1 MKLWNSFSPE
11 HAITHTHTHTHTHTT
26 WIHAQPIFKVI
37 FSCVLQVDNHL
48 LKLISFFI
56 PKVTHQGICISIHW
70 QICSTKAQSKF
81 QDHRRIRVMKTCRGS
96 EMKGADETACKGDIR
111 GCFYPVC
118 RLMRREKQRER
129 ERERALS
136 SIFFLFKHSEPP
148 IQSFSNTQN
157 RPPPPCTSKG
167 PILHSPKEVSCCIFS
182 PSLH

>member
-1 MKLWNSFSPE
+1 MEWSKFI
-11 HAITHTHTHTHTHTT
+11 ITWTCNHTHTQPTT
-26 WIHAQPIFKVI
+26 WIHKQPIFKVI
-37 FSCVLQVDNHL
+37 FPCVLQVDNHL
-48 LKLISFFI
+48 LKQISFFT
-56 PKVTHQGICISIHW
+56 PKVTHQGICISIHR

-118 RLMRREKQRER
+118 RLMRSERQR

-136 SIFFLFKHSEPP
+136 SIYFLFKHLEPH
-148 IQSFSNTQN
+148 IQSFYT
-157 RPPPPCTSKG
+157 PPCTSKG
-167 PILHSPKEVSCCIFS
+167 PILHSPKEVSCRIFS